1 MASDKHLDRIRSSA
15 SERSS
20 SAGLAIDPSQVVIR
34 AAPFSAP
41 LSTINPGVAVFSGL
55 PARIS
60 EMTPKK
66 FMADVLVISGLTI
79 GIQMADQSWL
89 VVRQQ
94 DDLMHERV
102 LRNVALFIGGLLLI
116 GGLSIWLA
124 HSLVKPL
131 TQLTAA
137 AEKLGREREPTPIGD
152 MSIPEYATI
161 ARAFNEMQSRL
172 KNFVDERTQMLAAI
186 SHDLRTPLTRM
197 RLFAEYV
204 KDQKQRRQLLSDI
217 SEMETMIDSS
227 LTFASEE
234 VKREPHSA
242 VDIASL
248 LISICDDF
256 TDLGGR
262 INYEGPNHAPL
273 PCQPVAMRRALSNLI
288 DNGRRYG
295 ERVAVTLR
303 EEPQAIVI
311 RIQDCGPGIPAEQIE
326 RAFAPF
332 QRLDNSRNRE
342 TGGTGLGLTIAR
354 DVIRGHGGD
363 ITLLPAE
370 PTGLL
375 VLVRSAQAAA
385 FAPNGKCGCWRE
397 DKKSAPSGALFLL

>member
-1 MASDKHLDRIRSSA
+1 
-15 SERSS
+15 
-20 SAGLAIDPSQVVIR
+20 
-34 AAPFSAP
+34 
-41 LSTINPGVAVFSGL
+41 
-55 PARIS
+55 
-60 EMTPKK
+60 MTPKK

-79 GIQMADQSWL
+79 GFQMADQSWL

-204 KDQKQRRQLLSDI
+204 KDQKQRRQLLS
-217 SEMETMIDSS
+217 
-227 LTFASEE
+227 TFQ
-234 VKREPHSA
+234 KW
-242 VDIASL
+242 
-248 LISICDDF
+248 
-256 TDLGGR
+256 
-262 INYEGPNHAPL
+262 
-273 PCQPVAMRRALSNLI
+273 RR
-288 DNGRRYG
+288 
-295 ERVAVTLR
+295 
-303 EEPQAIVI
+303 
-311 RIQDCGPGIPAEQIE
+311 
-326 RAFAPF
+326 
-332 QRLDNSRNRE
+332 
-342 TGGTGLGLTIAR
+342 
-354 DVIRGHGGD
+354 
-363 ITLLPAE
+363 
-370 PTGLL
+370 
-375 VLVRSAQAAA
+375 
-385 FAPNGKCGCWRE
+385 
-397 DKKSAPSGALFLL
+397 